1 MTIDYLSI
9 DLTGVFEYGMTYV
22 ALSRGVSCDHMSVK
36 GFQLKEVRTNPK
48 VIAFYDAVKQGTK
61 YIAKSNPSQIPLV
74 ESRSVSVSS
83 QSRPTPLTSVTSPSV
98 AARPIQSRP
107 VSVSS
112 CQSRPTPLTSV
123 PTYSI
128 AARPVQSRSIS
139 LPSSQCHPIQSHNNP
154 LPPVQCNPTPDRP
167 VSLPSAQHSIL
178 SSQFK
183 HSPTL
188 IPHHVQYQQ
197 QSPTSVSYSST
208 IQQPHTDLSFE
219 TFTLFKS
226 KSKSPNKKRNS
237 LVNLASG
244 LQSLNKSFIS
254 ILCLYSQT
262 EEWNTKS
269 VKRLLLKELT
279 SIFSELYSLDD
290 LFEKRSKEWKMIN
303 IGLST
308 DIVVKGSR
316 GY

>member
-83 QSRPTPLTSVTSPSV
+83 
-98 AARPIQSRP
+98 
-107 VSVSS
+107 
-112 CQSRPTPLTSV
+112 QSRPTPLTSV

-290 LFEKRSKEWKMIN
+290 LFETRSKEWKMIN

>member
-61 YIAKSNPSQIPLV
+61 YIAKSNPSQI
-74 ESRSVSVSS
+74 
-83 QSRPTPLTSVTSPSV
+83 
-98 AARPIQSRP
+98 PIQSRP

-269 VKRLLLKELT
+269 VKTLLLKELT

-290 LFEKRSKEWKMIN
+290 LFETRSKEWKMIN